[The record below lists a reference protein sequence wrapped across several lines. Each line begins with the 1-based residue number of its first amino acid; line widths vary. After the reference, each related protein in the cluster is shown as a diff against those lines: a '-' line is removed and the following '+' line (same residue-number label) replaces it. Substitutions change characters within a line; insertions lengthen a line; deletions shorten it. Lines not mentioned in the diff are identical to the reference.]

1 MVAMNAPSPEWV
13 TIASYENLPGGLQ
26 PAAAVGA

>member
-13 TIASYENLPGGLQ
+13 TIASYENLPGCPQ
-26 PAAAVGA
+26 PMVAVRA